1 MGKRIVAMCLVV
13 AMGGAAASA
22 GGGESGSPAGPME
35 NLSLEK
41 ALAMAE
47 RLHPQLAEATARVEA
62 AEGRARQAGAFPNPE
77 IVAGAQQLP
86 FEKESSNQR
95 EFSAGIAQPIPV
107 GGRLGKAREAELLER
122 EVHARGLDVTRREL
136 RKGVQV
142 AFAAALFQ
150 EWAVQLQGEIALNAE
165 ALVATARARVEAG
178 DAVPGDFARAEMELT
193 RARVEVQRGR
203 SLREQAVIA
212 LAAAIGDARLK
223 VGSLAGS
230 LEAPSDIPALESL
243 AASVSSHPEMLQAS
257 AGLSASRA
265 RIDLARAE
273 RIPDVR
279 VEALYHRLDGARED
293 TFDVGLSVPLPLF
306 DRNQGRVRE
315 ARAEAAAAEA
325 RARMAENDLNLRLRE
340 SHARLTAAMDNAR
353 AFQAELLPRADAVLK
368 AAESRY
374 AAGDESLTHVLLM
387 RREWAEIRLGHL
399 AALRD
404 VMQARAELSGY
415 LKSP

>member
-1 MGKRIVAMCLVV
+1 MGKRIVVVCLVV
-13 AMGGAAASA
+13 AMGGAAVRTLA
-22 GGGESGSPAGPME
+22 GEAGPTAGHVE
-35 NLSLEK
+35 NLSLEG

-47 RLHPQLAEATARVEA
+47 RLHPQLAEAIAKVDA

-77 IVAGAQQLP
+77 AIAGAQQIP

-95 EFSAGIAQPIPV
+95 EFVAGIAQPIPL
-107 GGRLGKAREAELLER
+107 GGRLGKAREAGLLER
-122 EVHARGLDVTRREL
+122 EVSARGLDVTRRDL
-136 RKGVQV
+136 RKRVQG
-142 AFAAALFQ
+142 AFATALYQ
-150 EWAVQLQGEIALNAE
+150 ERALQVQGEIARNTE
-165 ALVATARARVEAG
+165 ALVATTRARVDAG
-178 DAVPGDFARAEMELT
+178 DAVPGDLARAEMELT
-193 RARVEVQRGR
+193 RAMVEVQRGR
-203 SLREQAVIA
+203 SLWEQAVIA

-223 VGSLAGS
+223 VGSLAGG
-230 LEAPSDIPALESL
+230 LDVASDIPALESL
-243 AASVSSHPEMLQAS
+243 AANVSSHPEMLQAS

-279 VEALYHRLDGARED
+279 VEALYHRLDGTRED

-340 SHARLTAAMDNAR
+340 SHARLTAALGNAR
-353 AFQAELLPRADAVLK
+353 AFQTEFLPRADAVLRS
-368 AAESRY
+368 AESRY
-374 AAGDESLTHVLLM
+374 AAGDESLTDVLLI

-404 VMQARAELSGY
+404 VMQARAELSVY